1 MDKFKRP
8 RSFKNNTLT
17 AVLRKKM
24 EKQVIG
30 SHNNRKNVWML
41 ASGALF
47 YMKSNKGVYQGLIN
61 YPDYPK
67 YYERSIML
75 DLHRTVK
82 KS

>member
-1 MDKFKRP
+1 
-8 RSFKNNTLT
+8 
-17 AVLRKKM
+17 
-24 EKQVIG
+24 
-30 SHNNRKNVWML
+30 ML